1 MNFIFSLVCFP
12 EIFVAKQAALSRCRR
27 FAVILQKKDAI
38 YLPDA
43 NLVLQNVEEE
53 DEVVL
58 HLATGK
64 RAAARF
70 HARWP

>member
-1 MNFIFSLVCFP
+1 MKKVCSDSP
-12 EIFVAKQAALSRCRR
+12 EEGCNL
-27 FAVILQKKDAI
+27 
-38 YLPDA
+38 LPDA

-58 HLATGK
+58 HLATRR

-70 HARWP
+70 YARWP

>member
-1 MNFIFSLVCFP
+1 
-12 EIFVAKQAALSRCRR
+12 
-27 FAVILQKKDAI
+27 VILQKKDAI

-58 HLATGK
+58 HLATGR
-64 RAAARF
+64 RATARF

>member
-1 MNFIFSLVCFP
+1 M
-12 EIFVAKQAALSRCRR
+12 
-27 FAVILQKKDAI
+27 ILQKKDAI

-43 NLVLQNVEEE
+43 NLVLQNLEEE

-58 HLATGK
+58 HLATRR

-70 HARWP
+70 YARWP